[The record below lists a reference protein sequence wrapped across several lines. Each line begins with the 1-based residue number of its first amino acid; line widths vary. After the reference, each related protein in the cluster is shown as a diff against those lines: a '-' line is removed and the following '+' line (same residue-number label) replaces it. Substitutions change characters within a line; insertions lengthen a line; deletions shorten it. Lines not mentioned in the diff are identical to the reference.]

1 MGTAF
6 RLKCRK
12 VILSADEKYDLEFL
26 LELTQKDY
34 IRRIFEVV
42 ARGISQRVVQI
53 TSDCNLTGLETDY
66 DVHYLLKQML
76 GADQPDQ
83 NTMMRHRVTF
93 AEQLQCEQGKLVLNA
108 DAILKKRNEVF
119 HLRARTSTLEDV
131 KCTF

>member
-53 TSDCNLTGLETDY
+53 TSDCKLTALENDY
-66 DVHYLLKQML
+66 DVQYLLKQML
-76 GADQPDQ
+76 GRGQSDE
-83 NTMMRHRVTF
+83 NTMMRYRVTF

-108 DAILKKRNEVF
+108 EAILKKRNEVF
-119 HLRARTSTLEDV
+119 HLRARTSTLGDV